1 VSENQHRWKG
11 WIEDDRVRGI
21 FEGVAKGL
29 ERAWMLDR
37 KNPTSFPTN
46 TWWLFVQVEEELKNE
61 PTKAAGIKVRPPRI
75 PEKLSELIAE
85 PTIKGAY
92 EDHNEGSYE
101 DALKL
106 AAMGYDE
113 GYAAWRKITRAL
125 DVAYLTIHYGVDAA
139 PMPRVHFLHRKLFEF
154 AESEHLKGLNLEGL
168 VEFFDDICPC
178 GKTHKTDALRKLKAR
193 IDKSAPPIE
202 IPAEDLSD

>member
-1 VSENQHRWKG
+1 MSKNRHRWKV

-21 FEGVAKGL
+21 L
-29 ERAWMLDR
+29 ERAGKALQWTWERDKKSP
-37 KNPTSFPTN
+37 KNFPIN
-46 TWWLFVQVEEELKNE
+46 TWWLFVQLEEELKNKPKE
-61 PTKAAGIKVRPPRI
+61 TAGLKVRTPRI
-75 PEKLSELIAE
+75 PEKLSDLIAE

-106 AAMGYDE
+106 AARGYDE
-113 GYAAWRKITRAL
+113 GYEAWRKIRRAL
-125 DVAYLTIHYGVDAA
+125 DVAYMILHYSIDSA

-154 AESEHLKGLNLEGL
+154 TESEHLNGLKLEGI

-178 GKTHKTDALRKLKAR
+178 GKIHKADALRKLKRR
-193 IDKSAPPIE
+193 ISKSAPPNE
-202 IPAEDLSD
+202 ISGKNVSD